1 MTIHKFIIKLILK
14 YFIKS
19 VPWRMQLKFQEKGV
33 PSLQLMLLEKHVSIM
48 LKIYSY
54 LRESSQTFLVIFWP
68 ILLNL
73 KFKKKKS
80 LNRKMALISAKSIPG
95 V

>member
-1 MTIHKFIIKLILK
+1 
-14 YFIKS
+14 
-19 VPWRMQLKFQEKGV
+19 MQLKFQEKGV

-73 KFKKKKS
+73 KFKKKKKS
-80 LNRKMALISAKSIPG
+80 LTRKMALISAKSIPG